1 MELRHLASFLAVV
14 EEGQFARAA
23 ARLFLS
29 PPAVTGHVRQLERE
43 LGVPLLERS
52 PLRLTEA
59 GERLVP
65 HARAAL
71 AAANAAADA
80 VAGLRED
87 TPRGSELRVGIMVH
101 GSAELTPAI
110 LRAFRRARPETNV
123 TVVSLDFTDH
133 VAALVEH
140 RVDVAF
146 LRPAPDDERI
156 VSDPMTTEPRIITVS
171 ERCPLADAE
180 ALRLADVVDEP
191 FLGLPDGVS
200 RAFSDYLYFGT
211 ARNGEAPRLNP
222 EGVRTPQDVLTG
234 TAAGRGLS
242 SGLYSFVRF
251 YSWPGVRFVPLL
263 DAPWEHSVL
272 AARRDDTR
280 LEVQAFRSLAV
291 ALARDLG
298 PTLVPP
304 PPLPRPWSGGNDSR
318 PRAAGR

>member
-80 VAGLRED
+80 VADLRD
-87 TPRGSELRVGIMVH
+87 DAPPTGLRVGIMVH

-110 LRAFRRARPETNV
+110 LRAFRRARPETPV
-123 TVVSLDFTDH
+123 TVVSLDFTEH
-133 VAALVEH
+133 ATALVER

-146 LRPAPDDERI
+146 LRPAPDDERL
-156 VSDPMTTEPRIITVS
+156 VSDPMTTEPRIITVPD
-171 ERCPLADAE
+171 RGPFADAG
-180 ALRLADVVDEP
+180 ALRMADVVDEP

-200 RAFSDYLYFGT
+200 RAFADYLYFSAG
-211 ARNGEAPRLNP
+211 RNGEAPRLNP

-263 DAPWEHSVL
+263 DAPWEQSVL

-280 LEVQAFRSLAV
+280 LEVRAFRSLAV

-298 PTLVPP
+298 PVLVPP
-304 PPLPRPWSGGNDSR
+304 PPLPRP
-318 PRAAGR
+318 